1 MKALSCALLAL
12 VAMAGFACAQS
23 PQAHIADQSAKE
35 RLIGAWRLV
44 RIESPGPDGKPD
56 EIPQPQG
63 MLIYTRD
70 GHMSVQL
77 MYPKAASALSNDYVL
92 NGYEASFGSYEIDE
106 DTHTLTHHVQGSV
119 TRDLLI
125 GRDLPRVY
133 AFTKEGCLLIKSA
146 RPDEHWFVLWEHYR

>member
-1 MKALSCALLAL
+1 MKALCGGLLTM

-23 PQAHIADQSAKE
+23 SQARIVDQSAKE

-56 EIPQPQG
+56 EIPQPQA
-63 MLIYTRD
+63 MLIYTLD

-77 MYPKAASALSNDYVL
+77 MYPKEASSLSNEYVL
-92 NGYEASFGSYEIDE
+92 NGYEASFGSYEVDE
-106 DTHTLTHHVQGSV
+106 ETHTLTHHVQGSV
-119 TRDLLI
+119 TGGLLV

-133 AFTKEGCLLIKSA
+133 AFTKEGRLLIKSA
-146 RPDEHWFVLWEHYR
+146 RQDEHWFVLWEHYR